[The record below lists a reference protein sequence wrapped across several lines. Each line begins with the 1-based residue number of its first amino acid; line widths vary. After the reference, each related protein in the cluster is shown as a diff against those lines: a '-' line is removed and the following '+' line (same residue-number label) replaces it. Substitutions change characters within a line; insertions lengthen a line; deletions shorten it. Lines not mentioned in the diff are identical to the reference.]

1 LRWPL
6 GRKSQQGCEGGKRD
20 RSWMRVDSL
29 ARLEILLALGG
40 CEEDVRRM

>member
-1 LRWPL
+1 
-6 GRKSQQGCEGGKRD
+6 
-20 RSWMRVDSL
+20 MRVDSL